1 MVFGIVMYLLP
12 LHFGLCI
19 RGVTTRPCGYAR
31 LDQFMFM
38 IHVFNYGYL
47 EMVMDWVVCL
57 HEEYKVGVLAIEK
70 LWRYKFIVEI
80 VLYIVVMI

>member
-1 MVFGIVMYLLP
+1 
-12 LHFGLCI
+12 
-19 RGVTTRPCGYAR
+19 
-31 LDQFMFM
+31 MFM
-38 IHVFNYGYL
+38 IHVFNYVFL
-47 EMVMDWVVCL
+47 EMRMDWVVCV